1 MIIKTDPECQKVSIS
16 STDATVAYETTQS
29 KSLDHPPGHS
39 QRPSSLNLGQKP
51 QRMLLRTRS
60 KSIDNSSKRSYSVKE
75 KSRDKLQR
83 FREKL
88 LQSSP
93 DLNETSDESTPLVSE
108 VSSPSNKSSDNKTAS
123 GSERIP
129 LTVIEYISENSKS
142 EKNQTS
148 EPDPDSPNKTNSPD
162 YKPSNLRTRTLSG
175 DSDSSLTGFLQTI
188 EANKEEVKAS
198 NSSLQS
204 LSPGSGHLSRQDA
217 LDSEENLTDAYCN
230 PGRIN

>member
-1 MIIKTDPECQKVSIS
+1 MIIKTDPECQRVSIS
-16 STDATVAYETTQS
+16 SSDATVAYETTQS
-29 KSLDHPPGHS
+29 KSLDYPPGHS

-60 KSIDNSSKRSYSVKE
+60 KSIDNSSKRIYSTKE

-83 FREKL
+83 FREKI

-108 VSSPSNKSSDNKTAS
+108 VSSPSNKSSDLKTTS

-129 LTVIEYISENSKS
+129 LTVIEFISENSSKS
-142 EKNQTS
+142 EENKSS
-148 EPDPDSPNKTNSPD
+148 EPEHQEDNSPD
-162 YKPSNLRTRTLSG
+162 YKPSLRTRRRSG

-188 EANKEEVKAS
+188 QTKEEISAS
-198 NSSLQS
+198 NCSLQS

-217 LDSEENLTDAYCN
+217 LDSEENLTDVYCN

>member
-1 MIIKTDPECQKVSIS
+1 MIIKTDLECQRVSIS
-16 STDATVAYETTQS
+16 SSDNTVAYETTHS
-29 KSLDHPPGHS
+29 KSLDNPPGFN

-60 KSIDNSSKRSYSVKE
+60 KSIDNSSKRSYSAKD
-75 KSRDKLQR
+75 KNRDKLQR

-93 DLNETSDESTPLVSE
+93 DVNETSDESTPLVSE
-108 VSSPSNKSSDNKTAS
+108 VSSPSNNKSSDVKTTS
-123 GSERIP
+123 ESERIN
-129 LTVIEYISENSKS
+129 LTVVEYISENNSKS
-142 EKNQTS
+142 EENQ
-148 EPDPDSPNKTNSPD
+148 EPNKTNSPD
-162 YKPSNLRTRTLSG
+162 YKPSKMRTRTLSG

-188 EANKEEVKAS
+188 QAKEEIRAS
-198 NSSLQS
+198 NCSLQS

-217 LDSEENLTDAYCN
+217 LDSEENLTDVYCN

>member
-1 MIIKTDPECQKVSIS
+1 MIIKTDPECQRVSIS
-16 STDATVAYETTQS
+16 SSDATVAYETTQS
-29 KSLDHPPGHS
+29 KSLESH

-51 QRMLLRTRS
+51 SRMLLRTRS
-60 KSIDNSSKRSYSVKE
+60 KSIDNSSKRIYSTKD

-83 FREKL
+83 FREKI

-108 VSSPSNKSSDNKTAS
+108 VSSPSNKSSDLKTTS

-129 LTVIEYISENSKS
+129 LTVIEFISENNSKS
-142 EKNQTS
+142 EENKTS
-148 EPDPDSPNKTNSPD
+148 EPEHQEDNKSNSPD
-162 YKPSNLRTRTLSG
+162 YKPRTRTRSD

-188 EANKEEVKAS
+188 QTKEEISAS
-198 NSSLQS
+198 NCSLQS

-217 LDSEENLTDAYCN
+217 LDSEENLTDVYCN